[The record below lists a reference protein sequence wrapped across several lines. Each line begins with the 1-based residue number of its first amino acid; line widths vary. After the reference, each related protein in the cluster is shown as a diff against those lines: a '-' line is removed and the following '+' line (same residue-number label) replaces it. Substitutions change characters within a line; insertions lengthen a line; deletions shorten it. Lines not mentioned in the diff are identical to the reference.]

1 MMDLHDPRS
10 LSPELGKG
18 AYSRTYAAS
27 GESLHWQPPSLEAG
41 SKPKRDM
48 DDADDEEKDAAY
60 VKV

>member
-1 MMDLHDPRS
+1 MMDLNDPHS

-41 SKPKRDM
+41 SRDKRDE
-48 DDADDEEKDAAY
+48 DDRDEEEKDATY